1 MLPKIIISLTTSPKR
16 IYLLEKTLLSIINQ
30 NIKPDQIY
38 VNIPPIFK
46 RTCESYPDPLLIFT
60 HQELFKDIIW
70 NKECEDNGPITKL
83 SGVFNLINEKE
94 DTWIITIDDDIKY
107 LQYTIELYMNCITKM
122 DCKNAYG
129 LSGFKWINE
138 KMVSIYENE
147 IANVIEG
154 YGSCCYHRSFFPNR
168 PWNNYLKKII
178 EDKNCRFSDDLI
190 ISNWLAL
197 NFIKRY
203 VISTPY
209 INRKLMCKNKCILD
223 YGTTKDALHNG
234 GELSLQNNKLR
245 YFEAKQYLRSLFLL
259 SKEFEY
265 FEYPFILEKT

>member
-1 MLPKIIISLTTSPKR
+1 MIPKIIISFTISSKK
-16 IYLLEKTLLSIINQ
+16 IYLIEKTLLSIINQ
-30 NIKPDQIY
+30 NIKPSQIY
-38 VNIPPIFK
+38 VNIPIFRK
-46 RTCESYPDPLLIFT
+46 TDESYPDPLLIFS
-60 HQELFKDIIW
+60 HQELFRDIIW
-70 NKECEDNGPITKL
+70 NKDCEDDGPITKL

-107 LQYTIELYMNCITKM
+107 LQYTIELYVNYITKI

-129 LSGFKWINE
+129 LSGFNWINE
-138 KMVSIYENE
+138 KMIPVYENK

-154 YGSCCYHRSFFPNR
+154 SSCYHRSFFPNR
-168 PWNNYLKKII
+168 LWNNYLKKII
-178 EDKNCRFSDDLI
+178 GDKNCRFSDDLI

-209 INRKLMCKNKCILD
+209 INRKLIWENKCILD
-223 YGTTKDALHNG
+223 YDTKDILHNDS
-234 GELSLQNNKLR
+234 ELSLQNNKLR
-245 YFEAKQYLRSLFLL
+245 YFNAKQYLRSLFLL